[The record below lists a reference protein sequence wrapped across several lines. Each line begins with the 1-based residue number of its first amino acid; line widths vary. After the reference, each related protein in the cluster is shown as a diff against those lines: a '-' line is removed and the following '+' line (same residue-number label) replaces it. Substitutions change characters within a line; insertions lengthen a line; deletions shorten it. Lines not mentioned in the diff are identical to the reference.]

1 MDFRGDVGSY
11 RNVIIN
17 CIQMIFKTLRKDKIL
32 WEAVGTRRIIP
43 WDTSKI
49 RGWETKKLDLE
60 SVAPEIEVKPEASC
74 FSRSQVKMNI
84 KGEGT
89 ITESNAA
96 NR

>member
-1 MDFRGDVGSY
+1 
-11 RNVIIN
+11 
-17 CIQMIFKTLRKDKIL
+17 MIFKTLRKDKIL

-49 RGWETKKLDLE
+49 RGWETKKLE